1 MVINTESIFL
11 QLQIQSVEID
21 IEGDGFTGMP
31 FVLVSAGNWIKDKGS
46 DFYVDLSARSK
57 KVCHLIEML
66 ARASSLGAYAY

>member
-1 MVINTESIFL
+1 
-11 QLQIQSVEID
+11 
-21 IEGDGFTGMP
+21 MP

-46 DFYVDLSARSK
+46 DFYVDLSATSK